1 LTDISERRV
10 VLCPE
15 REAAHHLAAFVAAHR
30 AGDGS
35 LNIALRLPLKVFA
48 AWKLPFERRGVASF
62 YALQSIGDRHPT
74 YSVTW
79 ASKDRGPYP
88 EFAGALA
95 VETSPY
101 RDCFGLILSGHYQP
115 PFGPVGALID
125 AGLGFHIAAGTAR
138 DLLRSIASYVEHAA
152 AHGTRDAG
160 MPREALPI
168 AL

>member
-1 LTDISERRV
+1 MTDICERRV

-30 AGDGS
+30 AGNGS
-35 LNIALRLPLKVFA
+35 LNIALRLPIKLFA

-62 YALQSIGDRHPT
+62 YSLQSAADPHPT

-79 ASKDRGPYP
+79 SSKNAGPHP

-95 VETSPY
+95 VEKIPY
-101 RDCFGLILSGHYQP
+101 HDCFGLILSGYYQP
-115 PFGPVGALID
+115 PFGMVGALID
-125 AGLGFHIAAGTAR
+125 AGLGVRIAAGTAR
-138 DLLRSIASYVEHAA
+138 DVLRSIAGYIEQAS
-152 AHGTRDAG
+152 AHGARDPSV
-160 MPREALPI
+160 PREALPF